1 MKLEAIGTRLSGV
14 GVVGSMEREA
24 SMMYLTTPTAP
35 VFGLWRQIDR
45 LFEDSVGRGQ
55 AGRTEWTPAVDIRET
70 EQELTFAVELPGIKP
85 EDVQVTAVDGILTIH
100 GERNEERRD
109 GEEGWYHLIERH
121 YGSFMRRFQLPQG
134 VDDDKIEA
142 DVAQGMLQV
151 RIPKTALPQPKKIQV
166 KAAVE
171 ASARAHQ
178 AIGRGENRQDSPKKV
193 AGAHPSK

>member
-1 MKLEAIGTRLSGV
+1 MKLAAIGTRLSGV
-14 GVVGSMEREA
+14 GAGGSIEREA
-24 SMMYLTTPTAP
+24 CMVYLTTPTAP

-55 AGRTEWTPAVDIRET
+55 AGRNEWAPAVDIHET

-85 EDVQVTAVDGILTIH
+85 EDVEVTAVDGILTIH
-100 GERNEERRD
+100 GERHEELRD
-109 GEEGWYHLIERH
+109 GEEGRYHLIERN

-142 DVAQGMLQV
+142 DVAQGILQV

-171 ASARAHQ
+171 ASPPARQ
-178 AIGRGENRQDSPKKV
+178 ILGRGESRQDSPKKV
-193 AGAHPSK
+193 AGAHQSK

>member
-1 MKLEAIGTRLSGV
+1 MV
-14 GVVGSMEREA
+14 YV
-24 SMMYLTTPTAP
+24 TTPTAP

-55 AGRTEWTPAVDIRET
+55 AGRNEWAPAVDIHET

-85 EDVQVTAVDGILTIH
+85 EDVEVTAVDGILTIH
-100 GERNEERRD
+100 GERNEELRD
-109 GEEGWYHLIERH
+109 GEEGRYHLIERH

-171 ASARAHQ
+171 ASPPAHQ
-178 AIGRGENRQDSPKKV
+178 AIGRGESRQDSPKKV
-193 AGAHPSK
+193 AGARQSK